1 MQDFL
6 ISPIG
11 DEEKTTIMGQLTHS
25 GLYTDFYE
33 LTMAQGYFFEKKAKQ
48 RVVFDYF
55 FRRVPFKGGYVIF
68 AGLQDLLEE
77 LESFSYDDEAIA
89 FLRSQGFKQEFLDY
103 LKQFRFTG
111 TIYGCKEGEV
121 IFPNEPVLRVEASI
135 IEAQLIETLVLNYLN
150 FQSLIASK
158 TARIVHAAGERP
170 VSDFGLRRAQGLGGL
185 QASRAAFIGGV
196 KSTSNTLA
204 GSMYNIPVSG
214 TMAHSWVQS
223 FASEEEAFHAYASQ
237 YPDGSVL
244 LVDTYNT
251 LNSGIPNAIKI
262 AKRLKAEGK
271 SLKAIRLDSGDLAY
285 LSKKARKMLDD
296 EGLNEVSII
305 ASNQL
310 NEYVVQSL
318 LVQHAPI
325 DAFGVGTEM
334 ITGRPAAALDG
345 VYKLVQMDEHPVIK
359 RSDNLE
365 KITLPGRKQVFRYTD
380 EQGLFYADA
389 IALEHEEEAPG
400 YMLHPTNFA
409 KQCNLADYKMEP
421 LHHLLMDSGAIVQEK
436 VTLTDIV
443 AFSKQ
448 RLSQL
453 PAEHK
458 RLDNPHEYKV
468 GLSKPL
474 KTLRDEM
481 IDKAAH

>member
-1 MQDFL
+1 
-6 ISPIG
+6 
-11 DEEKTTIMGQLTHS
+11 MGQLTQS

-33 LTMAQGYFFEKKAKQ
+33 LTMAQGYLLEGKANE

-77 LESFSYDDEAIA
+77 LADFRYDEAAIA
-89 FLRSQGFKQEFLDY
+89 FLKSQGFKQPFLEY
-103 LKQFRFTG
+103 LGQFRFAG

-121 IFPNEPVLRVEASI
+121 IFPNEPVLRIEASI

-158 TARIVHAAGERP
+158 TSRIVHAAGDRP
-170 VSDFGLRRAQGLGGL
+170 VSDFGLRRAQGLGGK

-204 GSMYNIPVSG
+204 GSLYNIPVNG

-223 FASEEEAFHAYASQ
+223 FGSEWEAFQAYARQ
-237 YPDGSVL
+237 YPNGSVL
-244 LVDTYNT
+244 LVDTYDT
-251 LNSGIPNAIKI
+251 LKSGMPNAIEI
-262 AKRLKAEGK
+262 GLRLKAEGK

-296 EGLNEVSII
+296 AGLQEVSII
-305 ASNQL
+305 TSNQL

-325 DAFGVGTEM
+325 DAFGIGTEM
-334 ITGRPAAALDG
+334 ITGKPAAALDG
-345 VYKLVQMDEHPVIK
+345 VYKLVQLEDHPVIK

-365 KITLPGRKQVFRYTD
+365 KITVPGKKQVFRYIDD
-380 EQGLFYADA
+380 EGLFYADA
-389 IALEHEEEAPG
+389 IALEHEKESPKR
-400 YMLHPTNFA
+400 MLHPTNFA
-409 KQCNLADYKMEP
+409 MECNLTGYKVEP
-421 LHHLLMDSGAIVQEK
+421 LHQLLMDKGKIVKEK
-436 VTLTDIV
+436 VTLQEVVDY
-443 AFSKQ
+443 SQK
-448 RLSQL
+448 RRSQL

-458 RLDNPHEYKV
+458 RLDNPHVYKV
-468 GLSKPL
+468 GLSRNL
-474 KTLRDEM
+474 KQLRDEM
-481 IDKAAH
+481 LEKAPH

>member
-1 MQDFL
+1 LQDFP

-11 DEEKTTIMGQLTHS
+11 DRVKTTNMGQLKYS

-33 LTMAQGYFFEKKAKQ
+33 LTMAQGYFFEKKAHQ

-77 LESFSYDDEAIA
+77 LVSFTYDEEAIA
-89 FLRSQGFKQEFLDY
+89 FLSSQGFKQEFLDY
-103 LKQFRFTG
+103 LRQFRFSG

-121 IFPNEPVLRVEASI
+121 IFPNEPILRVEASI

-170 VSDFGLRRAQGLGGL
+170 VSDFGLRRAQGLGGP

-196 KSTSNTLA
+196 NSSSNTLA
-204 GSMYNIPVSG
+204 GSMYNIPVNG

-223 FASEEEAFHAYASQ
+223 FASELEAFQAYATQ
-237 YPDGSVL
+237 YPESSVL

-251 LNSGIPNAIKI
+251 LKSGIPNAIKA
-262 AKRLKAEGK
+262 AKQLKRKGK

-365 KITLPGRKQVFRYTD
+365 KITLPGQKQVFRYTD
-380 EQGLFYADA
+380 DQGLFYADA
-389 IALEHEEEAPG
+389 IALVHEDEAPLE
-400 YMLHPTNFA
+400 MQHPTNFA
-409 KQCNLADYKMEP
+409 KQCNLSDYLAEP
-421 LHHLLMDSGAIVQEK
+421 LHHLLMDGGTIVHER
-436 VTLTDIV
+436 VSLGDIV
-443 AFSKQ
+443 AYSKK

-458 RLDNPHEYKV
+458 RLDNPHVYKV
-468 GLSKPL
+468 GLSESL

-481 IDKAAH
+481 LDKAAH